1 MTCAHPTRWSP
12 HARRL
17 AALLLVALLHALALP
32 VAVAMPAHESAGDCG
47 DCHVSADQ
55 PCLMSATGDPG
66 AGTHATA
73 ARERP
78 QLPSPALLP
87 LLVLSPVVA
96 APPGT
101 TAPVLATGA
110 AASGRATGDPPRH
123 LRLGRL
129 HI

>member
-1 MTCAHPTRWSP
+1 VNGAHPTRWSA
-12 HARRL
+12 HARRF

-32 VAVAMPAHESAGDCG
+32 AAVAMPAPEAAGNCG
-47 DCHVSADQ
+47 HCQATADD
-55 PCLMSATGDPG
+55 PCLMSATGDPA
-66 AGTHATA
+66 AGTNATA

-78 QLPSPALLP
+78 PSPGPVLLP
-87 LLVLSPVVA
+87 LLVLPPVVA